1 MLHKHISNNKKNS
14 NKHTKSQITNT
25 IMSGIKVKLN
35 SITTG
40 HEDFATNNEF
50 MLLTMYVY

>member
-14 NKHTKSQITNT
+14 NKHTKFTNT